1 MKRYLL
7 IALIAFA
14 AGMAGIFAGRAAQST
29 PQHSETE
36 VHALLHGRLDLSADQ
51 QRRIDA
57 METRFAARWRE
68 HEQQMRASNARLAA
82 AIELEHGYG
91 PRVTAAIHDTHSI
104 MGDIQSETLRHLFE
118 MRGVLNAEQAAE
130 FDSTVMKALTTPPQ

>member
-1 MKRYLL
+1 MKRYIL

-14 AGMAGIFAGRAAQST
+14 AGLAGIFAGRAILST
-29 PQHSETE
+29 PEQSETE

-51 QRRIDA
+51 QRRIDV
-57 METRFAARWRE
+57 MEARFAVRRRG

-82 AIELEHGYG
+82 AIEVEHGYG
-91 PRVTAAIHDTHSI
+91 PRVTAAIHDTHNI

-118 MRGVLNAEQAAE
+118 MRSVLNAEQAAE
-130 FDSTVMKALTTPPQ
+130 FDRTVMKALTTPPQ